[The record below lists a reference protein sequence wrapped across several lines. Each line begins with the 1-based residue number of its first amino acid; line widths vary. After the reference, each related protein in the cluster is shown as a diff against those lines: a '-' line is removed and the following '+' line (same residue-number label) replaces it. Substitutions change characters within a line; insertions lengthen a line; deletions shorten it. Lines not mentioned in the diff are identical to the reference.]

1 MPTNLDNYI
10 CFIFQESVHHPE
22 LRIQFEAVEDI
33 KSSISSFSPL
43 PEVVKTQNVNSNFES
58 NKQQRPFENI
68 RTKLAL
74 GCSSELEILRIRIK

>member
-1 MPTNLDNYI
+1 MPTNMDNYV
-10 CFIFQESVHHPE
+10 CFIFQESVHHPG

-33 KSSISSFSPL
+33 KSSFSSFSPL

-68 RTKLAL
+68 RTKH
-74 GCSSELEILRIRIK
+74 RMRIK